1 MPEVSCCR
9 CFASLFLLHFILYT
23 IGELSYVSD
32 PCQKIVFTS
41 EEPSICMLYDS
52 RTGLHSVWK
61 IRKAL
66 PEVCALHCV
75 PLRVMLGVGS
85 VQ

>member
-1 MPEVSCCR
+1 MLCSC
-9 CFASLFLLHFILYT
+9 FTKLFLLLYT
-23 IGELSYVSD
+23 VGELSYVSD

-66 PEVCALHCV
+66 PEVCALHQV
-75 PLRVMLGVGS
+75 PLRAMFDVGS
-85 VQ
+85 V

>member
-1 MPEVSCCR
+1 M
-9 CFASLFLLHFILYT
+9 FLLCCTLYV

-41 EEPSICMLYDS
+41 EEPSICMMYDS

-66 PEVCALHCV
+66 PEVCALHQV
-75 PLRVMLGVGS
+75 PLRVVLGVGL
-85 VQ
+85 VH

>member
-1 MPEVSCCR
+1 MYPK
-9 CFASLFLLHFILYT
+9 CFVLQMFHQLVFINCTVYT
-23 IGELSYVSD
+23 AGELSYVSD
-32 PCQKIVFTS
+32 PCQKIVFAS

-66 PEVCALHCV
+66 PEVCALHRV
-75 PLRVMLGVGS
+75 PLRMMFDMGS
-85 VQ
+85 V

>member
-1 MPEVSCCR
+1 M
-9 CFASLFLLHFILYT
+9 
-23 IGELSYVSD
+23 SD

-41 EEPSICMLYDS
+41 EEPSVCMLYDS

-66 PEVCALHCV
+66 PEVSAFHQIV
-75 PLRVMLGVGS
+75 LRIMFAVGS
-85 VQ
+85 FC

>member
-1 MPEVSCCR
+1 MLCR
-9 CFASLFLLHFILYT
+9 CFASLSLLHCILYT
-23 IGELSYVSD
+23 AGDLSYVSD
-32 PCQKIVFTS
+32 SCQKIVFTS

-66 PEVCALHCV
+66 PEVCTLHQV
-75 PLRVMLGVGS
+75 PLRMMLGVGS
-85 VQ
+85 VP

>member
-1 MPEVSCCR
+1 M
-9 CFASLFLLHFILYT
+9 
-23 IGELSYVSD
+23 SD

-61 IRKAL
+61 VRKAL
-66 PEVCALHCV
+66 PEVSAYHQV
-75 PLRVMLGVGS
+75 T
-85 VQ
+85 